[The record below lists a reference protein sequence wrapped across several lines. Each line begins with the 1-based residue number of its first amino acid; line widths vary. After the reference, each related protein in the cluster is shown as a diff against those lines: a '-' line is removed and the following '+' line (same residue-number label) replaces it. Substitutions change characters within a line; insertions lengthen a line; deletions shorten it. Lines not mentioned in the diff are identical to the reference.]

1 VTRLAIGL
9 LWLLARLPP
18 AARRCTCERLA
29 AAFMHVARE
38 RREVARR
45 NLRLCFPD
53 LADATRE
60 ELLRHHFRALGRGL
74 ALACTAWFRSPDEIR
89 AAVRVEGLAH
99 LHAEP
104 DRPRILLVPHFV
116 SLDTAAIR
124 LSLESDAVAI
134 YSTQKDPVF
143 DRFLVARRTRFRAVR
158 LIPREA
164 GIRPAL
170 RALRE
175 GLPLFLQ
182 PDLDFGPRDSIFVPF
197 FGVATATT
205 AALPRLARITGA
217 AVLPVI
223 AEQTPDGVSCVV
235 RIHPPIEGF
244 PGSSPAADTRRM
256 NAMIEVHVR
265 RIPEQYWWIHK
276 RFKTRPPGAPPVY
289 QQKHEAT

>member
-9 LWLLARLPP
+9 LWLLARLAP
-18 AARRCTCERLA
+18 AARRRTCEALA
-29 AAFMHVARE
+29 AVFMQLARE

-53 LADATRE
+53 LADAARE

-74 ALACTAWFRSPDEIR
+74 ALACTAWFRSADEIR
-89 AAVRVEGLAH
+89 TAVRVEGLAH
-99 LHAEP
+99 LDAEP

-124 LSLESDAVAI
+124 LSLERDAVAI
-134 YSTQKDPVF
+134 YSTQKDPAF

-158 LIPREA
+158 LVPREA
-164 GIRPAL
+164 GIKPAL

-197 FGVATATT
+197 FGIATATT
-205 AALPRLARITGA
+205 TALARLARITGA
-217 AVLPVI
+217 TVLPVI
-223 AEQTPDGVSCVV
+223 AEQAPDGESCVV

-244 PGSSPAADTRRM
+244 PGAHPEADARRM
-256 NAMIEVHVR
+256 NAIIEAQVR
-265 RIPEQYWWIHK
+265 RIPAQYWWIHK
-276 RFKTRPPGAPPVY
+276 RFKTRPSGEPPVY
-289 QQKHEAT
+289 

>member
-1 VTRLAIGL
+1 VTRIAIGL
-9 LWLLARLPP
+9 LWLLARLAP
-18 AARRCTCERLA
+18 ALRRRTCEVLG

-45 NLRLCFPD
+45 NLRMCFPD
-53 LADATRE
+53 LADAARE

-74 ALACTAWFRSPDEIR
+74 ALACTAWFRSADEIR

-99 LHAEP
+99 LTSAP

-124 LSLESDAVAI
+124 LSLERDAVAI

-143 DRFLVARRTRFRAVR
+143 DGFLVARRTRFRAVR
-158 LIPREA
+158 LVPREA
-164 GIRPAL
+164 GIKPAL

-197 FGVATATT
+197 FGIPTATT
-205 AALPRLARITGA
+205 TALPRLARITGA

-223 AEQTPDGVSCVV
+223 AEQAPDGASCVV

-244 PGSSPAADTRRM
+244 PSARPEADVRRM
-256 NAMIEVHVR
+256 NAIIEAHVR
-265 RIPEQYWWIHK
+265 RIPAQYWWIHK
-276 RFKTRPPGAPPVY
+276 RFKTRPPGEPPVY
-289 QQKHEAT
+289 